1 MFPTVTVLRDRD
13 HPSVVIRPLG
23 NGIELR
29 RRWHGFG
36 YPYLCFQANFLTVQ
50 AS

>member
-1 MFPTVTVLRDRD
+1 MFPTATVLRHRD

-36 YPYLCFQANFLTVQ
+36 HPYLYFQANCFTVQ